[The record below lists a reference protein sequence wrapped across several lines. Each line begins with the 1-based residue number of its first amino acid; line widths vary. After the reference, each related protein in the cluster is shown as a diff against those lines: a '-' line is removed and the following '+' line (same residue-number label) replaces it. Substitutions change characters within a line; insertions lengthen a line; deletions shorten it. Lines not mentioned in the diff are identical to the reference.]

1 MENSEEKKEIEVN
14 QTPNQE
20 IETQNTIPVQ
30 DTKINSDK
38 DVPRTTLLLDPET
51 QNQNQ
56 TQTQSRTSFFGLGTG
71 DIINIILAIVF
82 GYFSTKT
89 SNILHK
95 ISFVAVFLLT
105 IYIVRK
111 LGLSGTITRTPPN
124 SVSDDNGNN
133 LIEG

>member
-14 QTPNQE
+14 QTQTQE
-20 IETQNTIPVQ
+20 IDTQTTNSVQ

-38 DVPRTTLLLDPET
+38 DVPRTTLLLDTET
-51 QNQNQ
+51 QNQ
-56 TQTQSRTSFFGLGTG
+56 SKSSFFGLGLGTG

-95 ISFVAVFLLT
+95 ISFIVVFLLT
-105 IYIVRK
+105 IYAVRK
-111 LGLSGTITRTPPN
+111 LGLGGNIPRTPPN
-124 SVSDDNGNN
+124 SVSDDNGRD

>member
-14 QTPNQE
+14 QTQNQE
-20 IETQNTIPVQ
+20 IDTQNTNPVQ

-38 DVPRTTLLLDPET
+38 NVPRTTLLLDTET
-51 QNQNQ
+51 QNQKQ
-56 TQTQSRTSFFGLGTG
+56 TKSFFFGLCLGTG

-95 ISFVAVFLLT
+95 ISFIVVFLLT
-105 IYIVRK
+105 IYAVRK
-111 LGLSGTITRTPPN
+111 LGLGGNIPRTPPN
-124 SVSDDNGNN
+124 SVSDDNGRD

>member
-14 QTPNQE
+14 QTQNQE
-20 IETQNTIPVQ
+20 TETQNTIPVQ

-51 QNQNQ
+51 Q
-56 TQTQSRTSFFGLGTG
+56 TKSTGWFGFGTG
-71 DIINIILAIVF
+71 DIINFVLAVIF

-89 SNILHK
+89 SNIMYK
-95 ISFVAVFLLT
+95 ISFGIVFLLT
-105 IYIVRK
+105 IYVTKKFSIK
-111 LGLSGTITRTPPN
+111 NKNPK
-124 SVSDDNGNN
+124 SVSEDNGNN

>member
-1 MENSEEKKEIEVN
+1 MENSQEKKEIEVN
-14 QTPNQE
+14 QTQNQE
-20 IETQNTIPVQ
+20 TEPQNTIPVQ

-51 QNQNQ
+51 QNQ
-56 TQTQSRTSFFGLGTG
+56 TQSRISFFGLGTG

-105 IYIVRK
+105 IYIFRK

-124 SVSDDNGNN
+124 SVTDDNGNN

>member
-1 MENSEEKKEIEVN
+1 MENLEEKKEIEVN
-14 QTPNQE
+14 QTQNQE
-20 IETQNTIPVQ
+20 IDTQNTNSVQ

-38 DVPRTTLLLDPET
+38 DVPRTTLLLDTET

-56 TQTQSRTSFFGLGTG
+56 NQPKLSFFGLGLGTG

-95 ISFVAVFLLT
+95 ISFIVVFLLT
-105 IYIVRK
+105 IYAVRK
-111 LGLSGTITRTPPN
+111 LGLGGNIPRTPPN
-124 SVSDDNGNN
+124 SVSDDNGRD

>member
-14 QTPNQE
+14 QTQNQE
-20 IETQNTIPVQ
+20 TETQNTNPVQ

-51 QNQNQ
+51 QNQ
-56 TQTQSRTSFFGLGTG
+56 TQSRISFFGLGTG

-124 SVSDDNGNN
+124 SVTDDNGNN